1 MKNDIIYHLW
11 IIALNSNLDKTNQ
24 SLDWKYLNAAS
35 YNKPLSLDLSQ
46 YSEVCVIAYSVANQ
60 ATYKIAVCTIP
71 TIALDD
77 SLAMYWGGGYAN
89 PTSNIQCCVALS
101 NKQAINYGFWINGQ
115 DVAPSAHF
123 MVWGRWSNK
132 QLVNLQLS
140 NINIFY
146 RTATS
151 SPSCY

>member
-1 MKNDIIYHLW
+1 MPKTLLEYTLLYKVYSIFYNNDLS
-11 IIALNSNLDKTNQ
+11 LVNQ

-77 SLAMYWGGGYAN
+77 SLTMYWGGGYAN

-123 MVWGRWSNK
+123 MVWGR
-132 QLVNLQLS
+132 
-140 NINIFY
+140 
-146 RTATS
+146 
-151 SPSCY
+151 